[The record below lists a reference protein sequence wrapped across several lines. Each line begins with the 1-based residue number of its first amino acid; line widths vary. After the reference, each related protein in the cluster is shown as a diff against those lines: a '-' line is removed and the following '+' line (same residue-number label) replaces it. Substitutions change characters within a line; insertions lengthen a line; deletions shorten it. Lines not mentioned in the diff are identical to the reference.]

1 MTVKSVDS
9 SCESPW
15 QTVFNWE
22 AVSVFGR
29 SKVATGT
36 MAAPFI
42 GYIILYHSSIE
53 QYLGGFGGLVGMH
66 TAPGACS
73 AWLSGWQKLN
83 FTYVALVILGVGSI
97 LFRLTAPKVI
107 KLYGNVYDYLDRE
120 IPRATAGSL
129 RTIYSRSLVHHPD
142 KAEAL
147 LKRAAWLDS
156 TQASLKTASDTL
168 QAGRDD
174 QLKIDIL
181 TCYYDVLDRHTMR
194 PAVYA
199 TTVLYGVGFALLSL
213 PGLDLTRRVVCVM
226 LN

>member
-1 MTVKSVDS
+1 MTDEGAKNEQENS
-9 SCESPW
+9 W

-22 AVSVFGR
+22 ALSGFGR

-42 GYIILYHSSIE
+42 GYLILYHSSIE

-66 TAPGACS
+66 AAPGVCS

-83 FTYVALVILGVGSI
+83 VTYVALVILGIGSI
-97 LFRLTAPKVI
+97 LYRLAAPTVI
-107 KLYGNVYDYLDRE
+107 KLYGNAHEYLDRE
-120 IPRATAGSL
+120 LPKATAGRL
-129 RTIYSRSLVHHPD
+129 RTIYSSSLIHHGTQSEP
-142 KAEAL
+142 L
-147 LKRAAWLDS
+147 LKRASWLDPK
-156 TQASLKTASDTL
+156 QASLKSASDAL
-168 QAGRDD
+168 QAAKDD

-181 TCYYDVLDRHTMR
+181 TCHYTVMDRWTLR

-199 TTVLYGVGFALLSL
+199 TAILYGLGFLLLSL